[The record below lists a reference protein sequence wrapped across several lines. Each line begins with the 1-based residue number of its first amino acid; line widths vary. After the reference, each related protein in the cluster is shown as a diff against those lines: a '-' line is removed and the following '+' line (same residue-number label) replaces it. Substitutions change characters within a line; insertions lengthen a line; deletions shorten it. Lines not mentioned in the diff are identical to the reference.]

1 MYGMPDGSTAYFASR
16 RNMFGSP
23 SRFGLRIYGS
33 RGVIEVL
40 TGHLPAYKVLLDPS
54 WSPGR
59 SGAAWQNLTSA
70 GIGDNEPLKDG
81 GLHGG
86 NLLAVKD
93 LIAAIEEDRQPSG
106 SVYEARGATE
116 MILAIFEAQRL
127 GRQVK
132 LPLENRKHPLS
143 LLT

>member
-1 MYGMPDGSTAYFASR
+1 
-16 RNMFGSP
+16 MFGSP
-23 SRFGLRIYGS
+23 SRFGLQIYGS
-33 RGVIEVL
+33 RGVIEIV
-40 TGHLPAYKVLLDPS
+40 TGHLPACKILLDPS

-59 SGAAWQNLTSA
+59 SGTAWQNITSA
-70 GIGDNEPLKDG
+70 GIGNDEPLKDA

-93 LIAAIEEDRQPSG
+93 LISAIEEDRQPQG

-132 LPLENRKHPLS
+132 LPLENRKHPLTM
-143 LLT
+143 LT